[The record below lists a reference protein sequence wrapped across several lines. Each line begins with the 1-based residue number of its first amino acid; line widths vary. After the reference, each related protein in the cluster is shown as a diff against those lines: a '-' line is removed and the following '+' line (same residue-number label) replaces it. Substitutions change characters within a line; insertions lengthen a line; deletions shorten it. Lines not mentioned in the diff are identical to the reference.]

1 MPFQKGQSGNPKGRP
16 LGSRNKATIAADN
29 LLDGQAEAITQKA
42 MELAL
47 NGDSTAL
54 RLCMERINPPRRA
67 RPIKFDLPPIET
79 VQDVMKALGTIA
91 QLVAAGE
98 LTPDDGK
105 IVSDILENR
114 RKAIE
119 SVEFERRLAAI
130 EQARA
135 KA

>member
-1 MPFQKGQSGNPKGRP
+1 MTFQKGQSGNPKGRP

-42 MELAL
+42 MDLAL
-47 NGDSTAL
+47 AGDSTAMRL
-54 RLCMERINPPRRA
+54 RMERINPPRRA

-79 VQDVMKALGTIA
+79 AEDIMKALGTIA

-130 EQARA
+130 EARG